1 MNLPSL
7 LIEVSTMLFTPMFYK
22 GSSYQLRCTLS
33 GFQDTSVTTFRSS
46 FLSSTGMSM
55 NLQILSKIGANM
67 TLQQVGK
74 TLENV
79 TLHLQ

>member
-1 MNLPSL
+1 
-7 LIEVSTMLFTPMFYK
+7 
-22 GSSYQLRCTLS
+22 
-33 GFQDTSVTTFRSS
+33 
-46 FLSSTGMSM
+46 M